1 MDKSTYIKIVKGV
14 ALFTSGAV
22 AGALVANGILRAKY
36 EKLSEEE
43 IASVK
48 AAYQVRAQKLG
59 NFSKTNNS
67 DTAHVMSQEEIDSE
81 EEAKNYETTLAELGY
96 MVTPKDI
103 ARLNDNLKRGIMPVE
118 PDNEEDSDDADS
130 EEFDEEEVINVFEAS
145 KDGTPYIITWEQF
158 SEENE
163 HYEKVNLDYYAH
175 DNTLSDT
182 NDAPIPDVIGLI
194 GRDALDNFGNGSH
207 EENVV
212 YVRNDKLAL
221 DFEIVRKETSYS
233 AYVLGNIEEKPRIG
247 RMRESYD
254 G

>member
-1 MDKSTYIKIVKGV
+1 MDKSMYIKIAKGA

-22 AGALVANGILRAKY
+22 AGALVANGVLRAKY

-48 AAYQVRAQKLG
+48 AAYQVRAHKIG
-59 NFSKTNNS
+59 NFSKADTAT
-67 DTAHVMSQEEIDSE
+67 TAHVMSQEDIDAA
-81 EEAKNYETTLAELGY
+81 EEAKNYESTLAELCY
-96 MVTPKDI
+96 TVTPKDI
-103 ARLNDNLKRGIMPVE
+103 ARLNDNLKRGIMPIE
-118 PDNEEDSDDADS
+118 PDDEEEDSDD
-130 EEFDEEEVINVFEAS
+130 EEPDEEEVLNVFEAS

-158 SEENE
+158 SEEKDN
-163 HYEKVNLDYYAH
+163 YEKVNLDYYAD
-175 DNTLSDT
+175 DNTLADT
-182 NDAPIPDVIGLI
+182 NDAPIPDVVSLIGL
-194 GRDALDNFGNGSH
+194 DALDNFGNGSH

-221 DFEIVRKETSYS
+221 DFEILRKDTSYS
-233 AYVLGNIEEKPRIG
+233 VYVLGNIEDKPRIG